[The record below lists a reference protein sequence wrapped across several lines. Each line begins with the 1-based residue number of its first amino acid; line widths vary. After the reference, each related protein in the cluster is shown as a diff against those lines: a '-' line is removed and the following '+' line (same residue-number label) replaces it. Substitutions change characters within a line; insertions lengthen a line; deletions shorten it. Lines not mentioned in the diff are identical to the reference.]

1 MPHAKRRPVFWEVK
15 ESILQHSCDPSE
27 QRGRKR
33 GIKSEHIR
41 EFVPA
46 VDSIALVGAKSTA
59 TVRDAVAKG
68 IGVELKPSQALLIAK
83 AGSLDPTAVAVNEF
97 HFIESYISKLQA
109 SDPNGTYKKPVTMV
123 LRFNSIMLP
132 QVQQRTFGNTAI
144 ATFLPLMPRS

>member
-1 MPHAKRRPVFWEVK
+1 MLHAKRN
-15 ESILQHSCDPSE
+15 SILLTHLSNVDA
-27 QRGRKR
+27 R
-33 GIKSEHIR
+33 EHIR

-46 VDSIALVGAKSTA
+46 VDSIALVGAKITA

-109 SDPNGTYKKPVTMV
+109 SDPNG
-123 LRFNSIMLP
+123 RFNSLMLP
-132 QVQQRTFGNTAI
+132 QVQQRTFGNTAT
-144 ATFLPLMPRS
+144 ATFLLLMPRS